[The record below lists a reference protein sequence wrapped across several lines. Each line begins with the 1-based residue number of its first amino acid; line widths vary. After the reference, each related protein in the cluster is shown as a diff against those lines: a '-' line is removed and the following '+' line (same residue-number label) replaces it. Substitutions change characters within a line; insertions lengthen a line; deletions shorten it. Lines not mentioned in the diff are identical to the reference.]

1 LKTYPLDQG
10 SGEPL
15 PISSTAAACFVSR
28 LVWLFKQGY
37 SFSKPSTGR
46 ASLAVVQLI
55 KTKHWYSFSSSGTAF
70 QNQAVVQLSKTK
82 QWHSFSKPSSGTA
95 FKTKQWYSFQNHA
108 DLDPK
113 GIGNTR

>member
-37 SFSKPSTGR
+37 SFSKPS
-46 ASLAVVQLI
+46 
-55 KTKHWYSFSSSGTAF
+55 SGTAF
-70 QNQAVVQLSKTK
+70 KTKQGYSFSKPSTGTASQAVVQLFKTK
-82 QWHSFSKPSSGTA
+82 QWYSFPKPSSGTA